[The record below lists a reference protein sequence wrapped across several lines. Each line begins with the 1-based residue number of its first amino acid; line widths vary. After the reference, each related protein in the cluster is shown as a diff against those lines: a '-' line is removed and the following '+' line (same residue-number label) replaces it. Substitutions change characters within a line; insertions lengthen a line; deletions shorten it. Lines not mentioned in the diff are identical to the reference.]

1 MAIFWVAD
9 AIFTAF
15 LYLVIGF
22 WIVRTAKSA
31 LFYLYLWQLKEYH
44 IGRFLD
50 HFRTA
55 QGKNLLINKL
65 FVVKV
70 FLFLFFLFPMWAA
83 TADFQLAYFGVVFFI
98 LSVVVPLFTLTVLY
112 GLEAVRFRSSR
123 KPVFTE
129 KTILLFVLIL
139 FGEFLAILLVHRL
152 SAFVVTFHWGFVAS
166 TFVYPIGLLVV
177 DLLMPLFVSAVV
189 LALQPFAVLARNRII
204 RQAREKRKK
213 FKNLKVVGIT
223 GSYGKTSTKEFLA
236 YILGQKFQVLK
247 TPEHM
252 NSEMGIAQTIL
263 RSLTDE
269 HDIFVCEMGA
279 YNKGGIKL
287 LADIVKPD
295 IGIVTG
301 VNEQHLATFGSM
313 ENLLSAEG
321 GGELAEALPKEG
333 VLFVNQNA
341 ISRLA
346 DKIHYNAKCKV
357 LTPQI
362 PQAKV
367 AKDLISF
374 EVEGVSFRVPV
385 YGGHNAQNLLLA
397 IAAARELGMRLE
409 EIAKAS
415 ESMPLELSAMK
426 VKKVQSGATV
436 IDSTYSANPDGVI
449 ADLEYL
455 NLYEGKKVLVM
466 PCLIELGPAAKE
478 AHKRIGQKIAEVC
491 DLAIITTKEH
501 FEDIKEGMYEVEPR
515 TCEVMYME
523 NTQEILGKIGEANA
537 ILLEGGKESRL
548 QLQLIALLLNND

>member
-1 MAIFWVAD
+1 MDF
-9 AIFTAF
+9 FEPTLSAF
-15 LYLVIGF
+15 VSFLFLLLALPLWF
-22 WIVRTAKSA
+22 VRVLKIT

-44 IGRFLD
+44 IGRFCD
-50 HFRTA
+50 HFHTAKGKHLLFNKFLLGELILLILPISPLVFFFYAVDAVKTVLDVA
-55 QGKNLLINKL
+55 QGKLR
-65 FVVKV
+65 
-70 FLFLFFLFPMWAA
+70 
-83 TADFQLAYFGVVFFI
+83 G
-98 LSVVVPLFTLTVLY
+98 
-112 GLEAVRFRSSR
+112 
-123 KPVFTE
+123 PVFTR
-129 KTILLFVLIL
+129 KVIPILGINITLVLM
-139 FGEFLAILLVHRL
+139 FA
-152 SAFVVTFHWGFVAS
+152 AFVVRTLPLDQPNMVRSFVAYS
-166 TFVYPIGLLVV
+166 VLVPII
-177 DLLMPLFVSAVV
+177 VSLIV
-189 LALQPFAVLARNRII
+189 LAFQPLAVFGRSRII
-204 RQAREKRKK
+204 AEARTKRASME
-213 FKNLKVVGIT
+213 NLRVVGIT

-236 YILGQKFQVLK
+236 QILGQKYQVLK
-247 TPEHM
+247 PPEHA
-252 NSEMGIAQTIL
+252 NSEMGISQTIL

-357 LTPQI
+357 STPQI
-362 PQAKV
+362 PQTKV
-367 AKDLISF
+367 AKDYISF

-385 YGGHNAQNLLLA
+385 YGGHNVQNLLLA
-397 IAAARELGMRLE
+397 IAAAQELGMSIE
-409 EIAKAS
+409 EIAKVA

-426 VKKVQSGATV
+426 VKKIESGATV

-501 FEDIKEGMYEVEPR
+501 FEDIKEGAGGSDRV
-515 TCEVMYME
+515 VYME
-523 NTQEILGKIGEANA
+523 NAQEIVETIKGANA

-548 QLQLIALLLNND
+548 QLQLLALLLDND

>member
-1 MAIFWVAD
+1 MVEIWILRQIRWIFFWV
-9 AIFTAF
+9 
-15 LYLVIGF
+15 
-22 WIVRTAKSA
+22 
-31 LFYLYLWQLKEYH
+31 YLWQLKEYH
-44 IGRFLD
+44 IGRFLA
-50 HFRTA
+50 HFSTA
-55 QGKNLLINKL
+55 QGKRLLLQPLVYLKIFL
-65 FVVKV
+65 LCV
-70 FLFLFFLFPMWAA
+70 FL
-83 TADFQLAYFGVVFFI
+83 GVVFIGSYAREALQNSSILGWAFLFVFVSAGFLSFLVYALEGI
-98 LSVVVPLFTLTVLY
+98 RAVLSVLRRTM
-112 GLEAVRFRSSR
+112 RM
-123 KPVFTE
+123 PVFTK
-129 KTILLFVLIL
+129 KTVILVVSVIFAQFVLLAL
-139 FGEFLAILLVHRL
+139 FGASLEPASLFFANKKD
-152 SAFVVTFHWGFVAS
+152 AFYVTGSIAS
-166 TFVYPIGLLVV
+166 ITLITL
-177 DLLMPLFVSAVV
+177 DLLNPIIVSAVV
-189 LALQPFAVLARNRII
+189 LAFQPFAVLARNRII

-247 TPEHM
+247 TPKHM

-357 LTPQI
+357 STPQI

-367 AKDLISF
+367 AKDHIFF

-385 YGGHNAQNLLLA
+385 YGGHNVQNLLLA
-397 IAAARELGMRLE
+397 IAAARELGMKLE
-409 EIAKAS
+409 KIAKAS
-415 ESMPLELSAMK
+415 ELMPLELSAMK

-466 PCLIELGPAAKE
+466 PCLIELGPAATE
-478 AHKRIGQKIAEVC
+478 AHRRIGQKIAEVC

-501 FEDIKEGMYEVEPR
+501 FKDIQEGVGGSEKV
-515 TCEVMYME
+515 VYMDSA
-523 NTQEILGKIGEANA
+523 QGILEKIKGSNA

-548 QLQLIALLLNND
+548 QLKLLELLWGEGRDV